1 MEQRIQV
8 KMFGKFDILVGGQ
21 SIDAQLSKTKKGQA
35 LLQYLLLHKSEAV
48 PNYKLYEALWPNEES
63 SNPENALKTLISRLR
78 AVLVTCDERLG
89 RCIVTKRGSYRWNNE
104 IGIEVDLFEYE
115 QLCKE
120 LNTVTKLDKEI
131 TQSFNKILE
140 MYAGN
145 LLSGIEHEEWI
156 ISRSIYL
163 HNEYL
168 RLVYKYIDLLK
179 DDNDYDEVI
188 HVCRLALDVDA
199 FDERLHLELMD
210 ALVKTKRNNEALLQY
225 KHVTNIHFRYLG
237 IQPPEGIRDF
247 YKQIIR
253 ASQTLDFDIDSIGKE
268 LKEYDLTSAAFVC
281 EYAVFKE
288 IYNLQIRNMERTGAI
303 VFLAL
308 IMITNMDYQPMDPLK
323 LDDIMKDLLEVL
335 KQNLRKGD
343 IVTHFSASQYALLL
357 PCAQYDNGKMV
368 MERIKRSFYKICT
381 NSSVMFSYRIDLIK
395 ELERVGS
402 NSITQTLPPI

>member
-1 MEQRIQV
+1 MDNRIQV
-8 KMFGKFDILVGGQ
+8 KMFGKFDILVNGS
-21 SIDAQLSKTKKGQA
+21 SIEAQLNKTKKGQA
-35 LLQYLLLHKSEAV
+35 LLQYLLLHKNEAV
-48 PNYKLYEALWPNEES
+48 PNFKLYEALWPNEES
-63 SNPENALKTLISRLR
+63 TNPENALKTLISRLR
-78 AVLVTCDERLG
+78 SVLADCDEKLG
-89 RCIVTKRGSYRWNNE
+89 KCIVTKRGSYRWDNE
-104 IGIEVDLFEYE
+104 LGIEVDLFEYE
-115 QLCKE
+115 QLCKD
-120 LNTVTKLDKEI
+120 LKTVTALTPEI
-131 TQSFNKILE
+131 KAKFNKILE
-140 MYAGN
+140 MYTGN

-168 RLVYKYIDLLK
+168 HLVYQYIELLK
-179 DDNDYDEVI
+179 QAPDYDEII
-188 HVCRLALDVDA
+188 HVCRMALDVDA

-237 IQPPEGIRDF
+237 IQPPEGIREF
-247 YKQIIR
+247 YKQIIK
-253 ASQTLDFDIDSIGKE
+253 ASQALDFDIDTIGRE
-268 LKEYDLTSAAFVC
+268 LKEYDMTATAFVC

-323 LDDIMKDLLEVL
+323 LDDIMKDLLQVL
-335 KQNLRKGD
+335 KESLRKGD

-357 PCAQYDNGKMV
+357 PCSQYDNGKMI
-368 MERIKRSFYKICT
+368 MERIKRAFYKVCT

-395 ELERVGS
+395 ELEKVGGDYG
-402 NSITQTLPPI
+402 NQGDR